1 MKHTHKIFLFLLLSL
16 IYSCTA
22 DDFETPDVKGSN
34 KVTAI
39 LPDWNVEDETTR
51 TSITTGPYGTP
62 PSPVWVAGDSIGIYP
77 DAGGDQLSFRI
88 NEGGSKTC
96 TFDGGGWAMKSSSYT
111 AYSPFDRSFYYQ
123 DKEALPISMTGQ
135 TQNGNDNADHL
146 GAYDIQ
152 IAKGEK
158 PKDGNLVFSF
168 SRYVALARIEIT
180 APKAATWTSVTLE
193 SDASFT
199 TSAKM
204 NLALETPTVTP
215 TATSNSVTLKLENVS
230 TTSDNLSVI
239 AYMMLLP
246 VDLTGK
252 TLTVTLTDSEG
263 ETYPSEATVANDK
276 TNFTA
281 NAARWINAVYEI
293 PVPNNQIWYTSS
305 DGNVVTPYKT
315 DVFGANIVSNV
326 YENGKGIITFDG
338 DVTSIGNSAFN
349 RSSNLT
355 SITIPNSVESIGNSA
370 FQSCEKL
377 TSIKMPNSVTSI
389 GNFAFSNC
397 YGLTSITIPNSIESI
412 GGFAFYF
419 CSLTDITIPNS
430 VTSIGESA
438 FGGCLGLTSIVVESG
453 NTVYDSRNNCNAIII
468 TESNVLHT
476 GCKNTIIPDGITSIG
491 DYAFCSCGN
500 LKNITIPNSVQSIG
514 KCAFFSC
521 SLIESITI
529 PNSVITIESQAFNG
543 CVDLE
548 SVTIPN
554 SVITIES
561 QAFDGCVSLESVTIP
576 NSVKS
581 IGFAAFGGCTSLST
595 IYVKPTTPPTLGNS
609 PFYNCA
615 NGYNIYVPAESLDAY
630 KAADG
635 WKDLNISAVYEETA
649 PNKQIWYTSSD
660 GNVVTPYKTDVFGAN
675 IVSNVYE
682 NGKGIITF
690 DGDVTSIG
698 NSAFD
703 RISNLTSITI
713 PNSVTSI
720 GSYAFF
726 HCSLTDITIP
736 NSVTSIGKNAFGCC
750 LGLTSIVVESGNTV
764 YDSRNNCNAIIIT
777 ESNVLHTGCKN
788 TIIPDGITSIGD
800 YAFCMCGNLN
810 SITIPNSVESIGE
823 GAFYCCGLLEGITI
837 PNSVITIES
846 GAFEDC
852 VRLTDITISN
862 SIESIGANVFRQC
875 ISLTN
880 ITIPNSVKSIGG
892 SAFSGCTSLSTIY
905 VKPTTPPTLGNSP
918 FYNCANGYNIY
929 VPAESLDVY
938 KAADGWKDLNISA
951 EN

>member
-1 MKHTHKIFLFLLLSL
+1 MKNTHKIFLFLLLSL

-22 DDFETPDVKGSN
+22 DEFETPDVKGFN

-158 PKDGNLVFSF
+158 PQDGNLVFSF

-263 ETYPSEATVANDK
+263 ETYPSEATVTNDK

-281 NAARWINAVYEI
+281 NAARWISAVFEETA
-293 PVPNNQIWYTSS
+293 PNNQIWYTSS
-305 DGNVVTPYKT
+305 LGNVVTPYYT

-338 DVTSIGNSAFN
+338 DATSIGNYAFN
-349 RSSNLT
+349 SRSNLT
-355 SITIPNSVESIGNSA
+355 SLTIPNSVESIGESA
-370 FQSCEKL
+370 FSSCSDL
-377 TSIKMPNSVTSI
+377 TS
-389 GNFAFSNC
+389 
-397 YGLTSITIPNSIESI
+397 
-412 GGFAFYF
+412 
-419 CSLTDITIPNS
+419 ITIPNS

-438 FGGCLGLTSIVVESG
+438 FNHCNDLANIVVESG
-453 NTVYDSRNNCNAIII
+453 NTVYDSRDNCNAIII

-476 GCKNTIIPDGITSIG
+476 GCKNTIIPDDVTSIG
-491 DYAFCSCGN
+491 DYAFTGCYD
-500 LKNITIPNSVQSIG
+500 LTSI
-514 KCAFFSC
+514 
-521 SLIESITI
+521 
-529 PNSVITIESQAFNG
+529 
-543 CVDLE
+543 
-548 SVTIPN
+548 
-554 SVITIES
+554 
-561 QAFDGCVSLESVTIP
+561 TIP

-581 IGFAAFGGCTSLST
+581 IGKEAFTGCSNLTGITIPNSVTSIGFGAFVNCSNLASITIPNSVESIESATFAGCSRLTDITIPNSIECIGGQVFWQCRSLTNITIPNSVKSIGDSAFSGCTSLST
-595 IYVKPTTPPTLGNS
+595 IYVKPTTPPTLGNG
-609 PFYNCA
+609 PFDNCA

-635 WKDLNISAVYEETA
+635 WKDLNISA
-649 PNKQIWYTSSD
+649 
-660 GNVVTPYKTDVFGAN
+660 
-675 IVSNVYE
+675 E
-682 NGKGIITF
+682 N
-690 DGDVTSIG
+690 
-698 NSAFD
+698 
-703 RISNLTSITI
+703 
-713 PNSVTSI
+713 
-720 GSYAFF
+720 
-726 HCSLTDITIP
+726 
-736 NSVTSIGKNAFGCC
+736 
-750 LGLTSIVVESGNTV
+750 
-764 YDSRNNCNAIIIT
+764 
-777 ESNVLHTGCKN
+777 
-788 TIIPDGITSIGD
+788 
-800 YAFCMCGNLN
+800 
-810 SITIPNSVESIGE
+810 
-823 GAFYCCGLLEGITI
+823 
-837 PNSVITIES
+837 
-846 GAFEDC
+846 
-852 VRLTDITISN
+852 
-862 SIESIGANVFRQC
+862 
-875 ISLTN
+875 
-880 ITIPNSVKSIGG
+880 
-892 SAFSGCTSLSTIY
+892 
-905 VKPTTPPTLGNSP
+905 
-918 FYNCANGYNIY
+918 
-929 VPAESLDVY
+929 
-938 KAADGWKDLNISA
+938 
-951 EN
+951 

>member
-1 MKHTHKIFLFLLLSL
+1 MKNTHKIFLFLLLSL

-77 DAGGDQLSFRI
+77 DARGDQLSFRI

-158 PKDGNLVFSF
+158 PQDGNLVFSF

-263 ETYPSEATVANDK
+263 ETYPSEATVANNK

-305 DGNVVTPYKT
+305 DGNVVTPYNT
-315 DVFGANIVSNV
+315 DLFGANIVSNV

-338 DVTSIGNSAFN
+338 DVTSIGYDAFYS
-349 RSSNLT
+349 SSNLT
-355 SITIPNSVESIGNSA
+355 SITIPNSVESIGISA
-370 FQSCEKL
+370 FQSCEK
-377 TSIKMPNSVTSI
+377 
-389 GNFAFSNC
+389 
-397 YGLTSITIPNSIESI
+397 
-412 GGFAFYF
+412 
-419 CSLTDITIPNS
+419 
-430 VTSIGESA
+430 
-438 FGGCLGLTSIVVESG
+438 
-453 NTVYDSRNNCNAIII
+453 
-468 TESNVLHT
+468 
-476 GCKNTIIPDGITSIG
+476 
-491 DYAFCSCGN
+491 
-500 LKNITIPNSVQSIG
+500 
-514 KCAFFSC
+514 
-521 SLIESITI
+521 
-529 PNSVITIESQAFNG
+529 
-543 CVDLE
+543 
-548 SVTIPN
+548 
-554 SVITIES
+554 
-561 QAFDGCVSLESVTIP
+561 
-576 NSVKS
+576 
-581 IGFAAFGGCTSLST
+581 
-595 IYVKPTTPPTLGNS
+595 
-609 PFYNCA
+609 
-615 NGYNIYVPAESLDAY
+615 
-630 KAADG
+630 
-635 WKDLNISAVYEETA
+635 
-649 PNKQIWYTSSD
+649 
-660 GNVVTPYKTDVFGAN
+660 
-675 IVSNVYE
+675 
-682 NGKGIITF
+682 
-690 DGDVTSIG
+690 
-698 NSAFD
+698 
-703 RISNLTSITI
+703 LTSITI

-720 GSYAFF
+720 GSYAF
-726 HCSLTDITIP
+726 
-736 NSVTSIGKNAFGCC
+736 
-750 LGLTSIVVESGNTV
+750 
-764 YDSRNNCNAIIIT
+764 YD
-777 ESNVLHTGCKN
+777 
-788 TIIPDGITSIGD
+788 
-800 YAFCMCGNLN
+800 
-810 SITIPNSVESIGE
+810 
-823 GAFYCCGLLEGITI
+823 
-837 PNSVITIES
+837 
-846 GAFEDC
+846 
-852 VRLTDITISN
+852 
-862 SIESIGANVFRQC
+862 C
-875 ISLTN
+875 I
-880 ITIPNSVKSIGG
+880 
-892 SAFSGCTSLSTIY
+892 
-905 VKPTTPPTLGNSP
+905 
-918 FYNCANGYNIY
+918 
-929 VPAESLDVY
+929 
-938 KAADGWKDLNISA
+938 
-951 EN
+951 

>member
-1 MKHTHKIFLFLLLSL
+1 
-16 IYSCTA
+16 
-22 DDFETPDVKGSN
+22 
-34 KVTAI
+34 
-39 LPDWNVEDETTR
+39 
-51 TSITTGPYGTP
+51 
-62 PSPVWVAGDSIGIYP
+62 
-77 DAGGDQLSFRI
+77 
-88 NEGGSKTC
+88 
-96 TFDGGGWAMKSSSYT
+96 
-111 AYSPFDRSFYYQ
+111 
-123 DKEALPISMTGQ
+123 
-135 TQNGNDNADHL
+135 
-146 GAYDIQ
+146 
-152 IAKGEK
+152 
-158 PKDGNLVFSF
+158 
-168 SRYVALARIEIT
+168 
-180 APKAATWTSVTLE
+180 
-193 SDASFT
+193 
-199 TSAKM
+199 M

-338 DVTSIGNSAFN
+338 DVTSIGNSAF
-349 RSSNLT
+349 
-355 SITIPNSVESIGNSA
+355 
-370 FQSCEKL
+370 
-377 TSIKMPNSVTSI
+377 
-389 GNFAFSNC
+389 
-397 YGLTSITIPNSIESI
+397 
-412 GGFAFYF
+412 
-419 CSLTDITIPNS
+419 
-430 VTSIGESA
+430 
-438 FGGCLGLTSIVVESG
+438 
-453 NTVYDSRNNCNAIII
+453 
-468 TESNVLHT
+468 
-476 GCKNTIIPDGITSIG
+476 
-491 DYAFCSCGN
+491 
-500 LKNITIPNSVQSIG
+500 
-514 KCAFFSC
+514 
-521 SLIESITI
+521 
-529 PNSVITIESQAFNG
+529 
-543 CVDLE
+543 
-548 SVTIPN
+548 
-554 SVITIES
+554 
-561 QAFDGCVSLESVTIP
+561 
-576 NSVKS
+576 
-581 IGFAAFGGCTSLST
+581 
-595 IYVKPTTPPTLGNS
+595 
-609 PFYNCA
+609 
-615 NGYNIYVPAESLDAY
+615 
-630 KAADG
+630 
-635 WKDLNISAVYEETA
+635 
-649 PNKQIWYTSSD
+649 
-660 GNVVTPYKTDVFGAN
+660 
-675 IVSNVYE
+675 
-682 NGKGIITF
+682 
-690 DGDVTSIG
+690 
-698 NSAFD
+698 D

-736 NSVTSIGKNAFGCC
+736 NSVTSIGESAFGGC

-905 VKPTTPPTLGNSP
+905 VEPTTPPILGNGA
-918 FYNCANGYNIY
+918 FDNCANGYNIY
-929 VPAESLDVY
+929 VPAESLDAY
-938 KAADGWKDLNISA
+938 KAANGWKVLNVSA

>member
-1 MKHTHKIFLFLLLSL
+1 MKNTHRIFLFLLLSL

-22 DDFETPDVKGSN
+22 DEFETPDVKGSN

-158 PKDGNLVFSF
+158 PQDGNLVFSF

-230 TTSDNLSVI
+230 TTSDNFSVI

-263 ETYPSEATVANDK
+263 ETYPLEATVANEK

-281 NAARWINAVYEI
+281 NAARWISAVYKI

-305 DGNVVTPYKT
+305 DGNVVTPYYT

-338 DVTSIGNSAFN
+338 DVTSIGRYAFN
-349 RSSNLT
+349 RSYKLT
-355 SITIPNSVESIGNSA
+355 NITIPNSVESIGEAA

-377 TSIKMPNSVTSI
+377 TSITMPNSVTSIGQQAFEYCYCLTNVTIPSSVTSI
-389 GNFAFSNC
+389 GNFAFSRC
-397 YGLTSITIPNSIESI
+397 YRIE
-412 GGFAFYF
+412 
-419 CSLTDITIPNS
+419 
-430 VTSIGESA
+430 
-438 FGGCLGLTSIVVESG
+438 SIVVENG

-476 GCKNTIIPDGITSIG
+476 GCKNTIIPNDITSIG
-491 DYAFCSCGN
+491 NRAFECCYD
-500 LKNITIPNSVQSIG
+500 LT
-514 KCAFFSC
+514 
-521 SLIESITI
+521 SITI
-529 PNSVITIESQAFNG
+529 PTKVTSIEEYAFYA
-543 CVDLE
+543 CEKLT
-548 SVTIPN
+548 SI
-554 SVITIES
+554 
-561 QAFDGCVSLESVTIP
+561 TIP

-581 IGFAAFGGCTSLST
+581 IGDGVFSNCTSLST
-595 IYVKPTTPPTLGNS
+595 IYVKPTTPPTLGNN
-609 PFYNCA
+609 PFFKCA
-615 NGYNIYVPAESLDAY
+615 DGYNIYVPS
-630 KAADG
+630 
-635 WKDLNISAVYEETA
+635 T
-649 PNKQIWYTSSD
+649 
-660 GNVVTPYKTDVFGAN
+660 
-675 IVSNVYE
+675 
-682 NGKGIITF
+682 
-690 DGDVTSIG
+690 
-698 NSAFD
+698 
-703 RISNLTSITI
+703 
-713 PNSVTSI
+713 
-720 GSYAFF
+720 
-726 HCSLTDITIP
+726 
-736 NSVTSIGKNAFGCC
+736 
-750 LGLTSIVVESGNTV
+750 
-764 YDSRNNCNAIIIT
+764 
-777 ESNVLHTGCKN
+777 
-788 TIIPDGITSIGD
+788 
-800 YAFCMCGNLN
+800 
-810 SITIPNSVESIGE
+810 
-823 GAFYCCGLLEGITI
+823 
-837 PNSVITIES
+837 
-846 GAFEDC
+846 
-852 VRLTDITISN
+852 RLS
-862 SIESIGANVFRQC
+862 
-875 ISLTN
+875 
-880 ITIPNSVKSIGG
+880 
-892 SAFSGCTSLSTIY
+892 
-905 VKPTTPPTLGNSP
+905 
-918 FYNCANGYNIY
+918 
-929 VPAESLDVY
+929 VY